1 MVLISPYMRRNKQ
14 PLKCSCGYLHKN
26 DHYTYKYNIY
36 KAAQFIN
43 IVKYG
48 TYKFIYEKE

>member
-1 MVLISPYMRRNKQ
+1 MNYIHIYIIMYV
-14 PLKCSCGYLHKN
+14 YLHKN
-26 DHYTYKYNIY
+26 NNYTYKYNIY

-48 TYKFIYEKE
+48 TYKSIYEKE